1 MWKEFWWCK
10 NRKDQKRFDEL
21 KLSQKQTLE
30 INIRK
35 DLHRRERKNNLSTP
49 KIKETEKIFLN

>member
-35 DLHRRERKNNLSTP
+35 DFIEEKEKTIFPLRK
-49 KIKETEKIFLN
+49 